1 MDRNILLIFLI
12 FALIINN
19 ICCAGVGAGAIS
31 IFSSNFLRHGGSS
44 SINTNGIGYVKN
56 AYNSYALKDDSNSNK
71 HSLSSFEKLN
81 SKKYIISSNISNN
94 YNTINCPVECICTGL
109 SIDCS
114 YKNLKKVPKNI
125 PINVIKV

>member
-12 FALIINN
+12 FAVILNS

-31 IFSSNFLRHGGSS
+31 IFSSNFLRHGGS